1 MAFLKDMSDWTGHF
15 SQADIKK
22 YQSLRIK
29 IKINPEELPL
39 ALVSLLW
46 YLNIVWKTNKWIQPI

>member
-46 YLNIVWKTNKWIQPI
+46 YL